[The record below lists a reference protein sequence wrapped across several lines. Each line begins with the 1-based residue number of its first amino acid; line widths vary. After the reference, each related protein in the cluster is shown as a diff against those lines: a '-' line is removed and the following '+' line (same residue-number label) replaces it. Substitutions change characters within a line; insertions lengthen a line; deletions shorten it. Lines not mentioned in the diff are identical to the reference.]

1 MRTGGRTT
9 DGEGTPTKERP
20 TVRSQ
25 GLPRGPN
32 FPSCMSRL
40 VDSMGDGC
48 ETTRWDGRCS
58 TSSVGRGGD
67 VQITTRSR
75 SWRLSATAK
84 LAWAPPQHDYSDTPA
99 SSAHGVAEKPNWK
112 CRDAFHRVGLAW
124 GYLSAGELSRPALPP
139 GIPPGTAGRLGN
151 TDSISSVV
159 QHLGFA
165 WIIGHRLRDMG
176 KVDAAVDLESRDKLF
191 AVQPPSHSLK
201 WPQGTRTYEP
211 HAEGAF
217 PERSKIRRLQ
227 GKGSP
232 FPPTGMSE
240 CQDVRM
246 SGRPYSRILLARAE
260 TFVAP
265 VSKTQRLQP
274 GPRF

>member
-1 MRTGGRTT
+1 VDEICSGYLLHLIAQINPAQRQPTNGSGCVLEIVIWLGHRMRTGGRTT

-112 CRDAFHRVGLAW
+112 CRDAFHRVRLLEAERNKLQSPRTTTLA
-124 GYLSAGELSRPALPP
+124 YH
-139 GIPPGTAGRLGN
+139 RLG
-151 TDSISSVV
+151 S
-159 QHLGFA
+159 LGGIF
-165 WIIGHRLRDMG
+165 
-176 KVDAAVDLESRDKLF
+176 
-191 AVQPPSHSLK
+191 Q
-201 WPQGTRTYEP
+201 
-211 HAEGAF
+211 
-217 PERSKIRRLQ
+217 
-227 GKGSP
+227 
-232 FPPTGMSE
+232 
-240 CQDVRM
+240 
-246 SGRPYSRILLARAE
+246 LA
-260 TFVAP
+260 
-265 VSKTQRLQP
+265 S
-274 GPRF
+274 

>member
-25 GLPRGPN
+25 RLPRGPN

-112 CRDAFHRVGLAW
+112 CRDAFHRVRLLEAERNKLQSPRTTTLWHIWHIIGWARL
-124 GYLSAGELSRPALPP
+124 GCFSAGELSRPALPP

-151 TDSISSVV
+151 TDPISSVV

-165 WIIGHRLRDMG
+165 WIIGH
-176 KVDAAVDLESRDKLF
+176 ST
-191 AVQPPSHSLK
+191 
-201 WPQGTRTYEP
+201 TR
-211 HAEGAF
+211 
-217 PERSKIRRLQ
+217 
-227 GKGSP
+227 
-232 FPPTGMSE
+232 
-240 CQDVRM
+240 
-246 SGRPYSRILLARAE
+246 
-260 TFVAP
+260 
-265 VSKTQRLQP
+265 
-274 GPRF
+274 